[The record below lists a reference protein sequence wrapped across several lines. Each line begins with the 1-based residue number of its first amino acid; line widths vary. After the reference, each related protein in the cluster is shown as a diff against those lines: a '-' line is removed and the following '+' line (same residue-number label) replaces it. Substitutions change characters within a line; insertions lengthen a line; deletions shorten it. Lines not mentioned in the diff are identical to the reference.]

1 MSDVGPT
8 KILVVD
14 DLPEKLLTYQVILER
29 PGQELV
35 TAQSGAEALRLVLQ
49 HEFAVILL
57 DVNMPGMD
65 GFETA
70 ALIRQRKK
78 SAHTPIIFVTA
89 FTDDMRMA
97 KGYAHG
103 AVDYI
108 LAPVV
113 PEMLQAKVSVFVD
126 LFRMT
131 QQVRQQADEQIA
143 LAEERSRRAAAEDSN
158 RRLSFLARASAV
170 LGSSLDS
177 EVTARDL
184 VRLTMPVLA
193 DAAALAL
200 ADSLT
205 EEPVVIFG
213 KQEGSAVLLDEASGW
228 TLTPTKTAEAMRRV
242 LAEGVER
249 FLPVQAAGEGEAAA
263 MVAILPLQ
271 ARGRTFGALSLS
283 REISGRHFST
293 SDLTMAEA
301 FVSRAAIALD
311 NAQLFKELE
320 HADRQKNEFLSMLA
334 HELRNP
340 LAPIRSAVD
349 VLRLCT
355 KNDPDVTW
363 AQDVIDRQVTHMVR
377 LVDELLDVSRI
388 TRGKIRL
395 ELENLDLAQVVWTAV
410 ETSRPLIDAGRHH
423 LTVAPPLETVCV
435 HADEARLS
443 QVLSNLLNNAA
454 KYTPPGGTI
463 WITASRDG
471 GEAVISVRDT
481 GVGIPPE
488 MLSRVFDLFQQV
500 DRSIDRSQGGLGI
513 GLTLARRLVEMH
525 GGNIEAKSSGPG
537 RGSEFVVRLPLVAA
551 SQAESPA
558 AVAPA
563 AAERDEPSSPGAM
576 RVLVVDDNVD
586 AANSLAR
593 LLKLRAHEV
602 RMAHDGPEA
611 LEAADEFRPDVV
623 LLDLG
628 LPRINGY
635 DVARRLRQQDPGN
648 RLLLIAVSGYGSESN
663 RLEAVQVGFNHYFVK
678 PLDIEDLLKAL
689 DVGNSANGHLAMAAA
704 AAGK

>member
-1 MSDVGPT
+1 MSEIEPT

-14 DLPEKLLTYQVILER
+14 DLPEKLLTYQVVLEQ
-29 PGQELV
+29 PGQEVV
-35 TAQSGAEALRLVLQ
+35 TARSGAEALRLVLA
-49 HEFAVILL
+49 HDFAVILL

-78 SAHTPIIFVTA
+78 SSHTPIIFITA
-89 FTDDMRMA
+89 FTDDMRIA

-113 PEMLQAKVSVFVD
+113 PEMLRAKVSVFVD

-131 QQVRQQADEQIA
+131 QQVKQQADEQIA
-143 LAEERSRRAAAEDSN
+143 LVEERSRRAAVEESN
-158 RRLSFLARASAV
+158 RRLSFLARAGAV
-170 LGSSLDS
+170 LGSSLDR

-193 DAAALAL
+193 DEAALAL
-200 ADSLT
+200 VDSLAD
-205 EEPVVIFG
+205 EPLVISG
-213 KQEGSAVLLDEASGW
+213 RQEATAVTLDETSGW
-228 TLTPTKTAEAMRRV
+228 AGLAPQVTEAMRRG
-242 LAEGVER
+242 LAGGAEQ
-249 FLPVQAAGEGEAAA
+249 FLPPGENRTDDESPT
-263 MVAILPLQ
+263 VAVLPLQ
-271 ARGRTFGALSLS
+271 ARGRTFGVLSLS
-283 REISGRHFST
+283 RAASGRHFST

-311 NAQLFKELE
+311 NAQLYKELE

-355 KNDPDVTW
+355 QHDPDVTW

-395 ELENLDLAQVVWTAV
+395 ELAVLDLARIIAAAV

-423 LTVAPPLETVCV
+423 LTSSPPDECVWV
-435 HADEARLS
+435 HADQARLA

-463 WITASRDG
+463 WISASRHG
-471 GEAVISVRDT
+471 GDAVISVRDT
-481 GVGIPPE
+481 GVGIPPD

-525 GGNIEAKSSGPG
+525 GGSIEATSAGPG
-537 RGSEFVVRLPLVAA
+537 QGSEFVVRLPIVAPPGEDAKAA
-551 SQAESPA
+551 SDDVAKSTPA
-558 AVAPA
+558 
-563 AAERDEPSSPGAM
+563 GAM

-593 LLKLRAHEV
+593 LLKLRAHNV
-602 RMAHDGPEA
+602 WLAHDGPSA
-611 LEAADEFRPDVV
+611 LEAADRFQPDAV

-635 DVARRLRQQDPGN
+635 EVARRLRQADPEN
-648 RLLLIAVSGYGSESN
+648 KLLLIAVSGYGSESN
-663 RLEAVQVGFNHYFVK
+663 RVQASEVGFNHYFVK
-678 PLDIEDLLKAL
+678 PLEIDDLLRVL
-689 DVGNSANGHLAMAAA
+689 TRTGGNGHAGDVARSAATRT
-704 AAGK
+704 K